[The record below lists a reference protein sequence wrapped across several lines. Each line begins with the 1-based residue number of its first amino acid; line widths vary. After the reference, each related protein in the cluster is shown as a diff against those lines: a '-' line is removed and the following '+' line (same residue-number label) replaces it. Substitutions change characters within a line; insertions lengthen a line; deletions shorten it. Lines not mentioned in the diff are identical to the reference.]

1 MRRYRYFAGVFPP
14 EFCVRLTYSIVAEL
28 AQNRRRRAQRA
39 NAMVDEG
46 DVVQRPA
53 AATTPALDD
62 DRIGDISMAEGT
74 TPAGVFANGARLAA
88 DAMLPGVSQVVN
100 GDIKS
105 GTAHAATAI
114 GAATLVGGGLLVPLI
129 WTAVGLNSYS
139 RSVTGRNLFEH
150 FDWRKAVE

>member
-14 EFCVRLTYSIVAEL
+14 EFCVRLTHSIVAEL

-39 NAMVDEG
+39 NAM
-46 DVVQRPA
+46 

-62 DRIGDISMAEGT
+62 DKIGDISMAEGT